1 MQMQLMRPVLE
12 DKAAAK
18 KHWWPRYCNS
28 MWKSVLIKITLFLWQ
43 YREKKSHTCISIS
56 VIVHA
61 LLYRIIRK
69 SAYVA
74 IERKS

>member
-1 MQMQLMRPVLE
+1 MQMQMMRPVME

-43 YREKKSHTCISIS
+43 YREKKVTP
-56 VIVHA
+56 A
-61 LLYRIIRK
+61 YQYQLLYMHYYIGLL
-69 SAYVA
+69 
-74 IERKS
+74 